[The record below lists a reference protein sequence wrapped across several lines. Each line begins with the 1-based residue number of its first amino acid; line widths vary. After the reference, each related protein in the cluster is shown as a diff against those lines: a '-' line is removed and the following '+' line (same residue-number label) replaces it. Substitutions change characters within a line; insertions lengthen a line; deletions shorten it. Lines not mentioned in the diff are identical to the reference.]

1 MRSHKWP
8 GGRVPRNYG
17 QAAIEEM
24 EIRDQLKAKRNRLFN
39 RYFKNPMNTSLAI
52 EIRLIDDRVAEIL
65 ARLVQQTTSE
75 PD

>member
-1 MRSHKWP
+1 MQKA
-8 GGRVPRNYG
+8 VND
-17 QAAIEEM
+17 EM
-24 EIRDQLKAKRNRLFN
+24 EIREQLKAKRNRLFN

-65 ARLVQQTTSE
+65 ERLVQQTTSE